1 MRRGVRLDVNSPPQR
16 RPDSRL
22 IGTGFKNCLLISHA
36 ANVHRAYDT
45 PARPAA
51 ICVASAK
58 KRQGG

>member
-1 MRRGVRLDVNSPPQR
+1 VNSPPQS